1 MQSRIARRTLSSTA
15 IAFLALTGAAL
26 PICATAAER
35 IEVFA
40 LHFAPPDGT
49 RVVET
54 QHRSVIR
61 AASGQPTHT
70 DESDIR
76 FTGTFKALATGYRY
90 ARQTDSYVFRRDG
103 KEVSNPITE
112 TVMRAALTYTL
123 DPKGKAIDI
132 QGMAGL
138 DAKANSALAPEAA
151 ARAAPVL
158 AQLAEAN
165 LVAREKEE
173 WDARYA
179 EFADRTFTIGGVSD
193 DRASY
198 SLPSGEQIEYWM
210 RTTVPNHETC
220 PAGNCVRIDFSYES
234 DAAEVAKWANP
245 PASSIGHA
253 AAHPSAKDGSA
264 PVGTDPAH
272 PARITGHASR
282 LIDPATMRIYAETF
296 DRTITSTL
304 TAPGQAPIEV
314 SRHEQHTYD
323 YRYE

>member
-15 IAFLALTGAAL
+15 IALLALTGAAV
-26 PICATAAER
+26 PVCAQAADR
-35 IEVFA
+35 IEVFS

-49 RVVET
+49 RVIET
-54 QHRSVIR
+54 QHRSVTR
-61 AASGQPTHT
+61 TATGQPTHT
-70 DESDIR
+70 DESEIR
-76 FTGTFKALATGYRY
+76 FIGTFKALATGYRY

-103 KEVSNPITE
+103 KEVSNPISE
-112 TVMRAALTYTL
+112 TVTRAALTYTL
-123 DPKGKAIDI
+123 DLKGKAIDI

-138 DAKANSALAPEAA
+138 EAKASSALAPEVAA
-151 ARAAPVL
+151 QAAPVL
-158 AQLAEAN
+158 AQLAESN

-179 EFADRTFTIGGVSD
+179 EFAERTFAIGGGSN

-198 SLPSGEQIEYWM
+198 ALPSGEQLEFWI
-210 RTTVPNHETC
+210 RTTVPRHEVC

-234 DAAEVAKWANP
+234 DAAEVAKWPNP
-245 PASSIGHA
+245 PASSTGHA
-253 AAHPSAKDGSA
+253 AAPAPGKEGSSPA
-264 PVGTDPAH
+264 GTDPAH

-282 LIDPATMRIYAETF
+282 LIDPATMRIYGETF

-304 TAPGQAPIEV
+304 NAPGQGPIEV
-314 SRHEQHTYD
+314 SRHEQRTYD